1 MTTHGIADL
10 VDALR
15 GLGDGELEP
24 SRVAA
29 TLRAVRVDDRSL
41 EPFLTFV
48 PGRYTRNLVART
60 AAFELIAISWDRD
73 ACSAI
78 HDHAESDCAFVLQQ
92 GAMTCENWQVT
103 GGGENEGACDLA
115 RVGSAALRTGDIDQ
129 RGGHLSL
136 HRVAAAGGPAISLH
150 VYSRPIES
158 FFLYDE
164 EAGRC
169 RRVTARYD
177 TVPTRA

>member
-1 MTTHGIADL
+1 MMTTHGIADL

-15 GLGDGELEP
+15 GLGSELDP

-29 TLRAVRVDDRSL
+29 TLREVRVDDRSL
-41 EPFLTFV
+41 APFLGFV

-60 AAFELIAISWDRD
+60 ADFELIAICWDRD

-92 GAMTCENWQVT
+92 GAMACENWRVT
-103 GGGENEGACDLA
+103 SGGEREGPCELA
-115 RVGSAALRTGDIDQ
+115 RVGSNGLRAGDIDQ
-129 RGGHLSL
+129 RSGPLSL
-136 HRVAAAGGPAISLH
+136 HRVGADGGRAISLH

-158 FFLYDE
+158 FFLYE

-177 TVPTRA
+177 TEPARRM

>member
-15 GLGDGELEP
+15 GLGGEFEP

-41 EPFLTFV
+41 APFLGFT

-60 AAFELIAISWDRD
+60 PAFELIAICWDRD
-73 ACSAI
+73 ARSAI
-78 HDHAESDCAFVLQQ
+78 HDHAESDCAFVLQR
-92 GAMTCENWQVT
+92 GAIACEDWRIT
-103 GGGENEGACDLA
+103 RGGEREGPCELA
-115 RVGSAALRTGDIDQ
+115 RAGSTTLRAGDIDQ
-129 RGGHLSL
+129 RSGPFSL
-136 HRVAAAGGPAISLH
+136 HRVGADGGTAVSLH
-150 VYSRPIES
+150 VYSRPIDSCLLFEES
-158 FFLYDE
+158 
-164 EAGRC
+164 GHC

-177 TVPTRA
+177 TTPAGM

>member
-1 MTTHGIADL
+1 MTTHSMADL
-10 VDALR
+10 VAALR
-15 GLGDGELEP
+15 ELGSELEP

-29 TLRAVRVDDRSL
+29 TLRAVRVDERSL
-41 EPFLTFV
+41 QPYLSFV

-60 AAFELIAISWDRD
+60 PAFELIAICWDRD

-78 HDHAESDCAFVLQQ
+78 HDHADSDCAFVLQQ
-92 GAMTCENWQVT
+92 GAIACEDWRIT
-103 GGGENEGACDLA
+103 RGGEREGPCELA
-115 RVGSAALRTGDIDQ
+115 RVGSAALRAGDIDQ
-129 RGGHLSL
+129 RSGPQSL
-136 HRVAAAGGPAISLH
+136 HRVGAAGGPAISLH

-158 FFLYDE
+158 FFLYE

-177 TVPTRA
+177 TEPARRM

>member
-1 MTTHGIADL
+1 MTTHGIVDL
-10 VDALR
+10 VDALH
-15 GLGDGELEP
+15 GLGSELEP

-29 TLRAVRVDDRSL
+29 TLRAVRVDDRTL
-41 EPFLTFV
+41 EPFLTFA

-60 AAFELIAISWDRD
+60 AEFELIAICWDRD

-92 GAMTCENWQVT
+92 GSMACENWQVT
-103 GGGENEGACDLA
+103 RGGEREGPCELA
-115 RVGSAALRTGDIDQ
+115 RVGSNALHAGDIDQ
-129 RGGHLSL
+129 RTGSL
-136 HRVAAAGGPAISLH
+136 AVHRVGAAGGPAISLH

-158 FFLYDE
+158 FFLFE

-169 RRVTARYD
+169 RRVTSRYD
-177 TVPTRA
+177 TVPATIEV

>member
-15 GLGDGELEP
+15 DLGNELEP
-24 SRVAA
+24 NRVAA
-29 TLRAVRVDDRSL
+29 TLRTVRVDGRSL
-41 EPFLTFV
+41 APFLSFA

-60 AAFELIAISWDRD
+60 PAFELIAICWDRD
-73 ACSAI
+73 ARSAI

-92 GAMTCENWQVT
+92 GEMACEDWRIT
-103 GGGENEGACDLA
+103 SGGEREGPCELSRIGAGSL
-115 RVGSAALRTGDIDQ
+115 RVGDIDQ
-129 RGGHLSL
+129 RTGHLSL
-136 HRVAAAGGPAISLH
+136 HRVGADGGPAISLH

-158 FFLYDE
+158 FFLFE

-177 TVPTRA
+177 TVPALT